1 MCSPHC
7 LQYGSPSINVN
18 GPTTSSPQFLHTKL
32 KNKKFLV
39 DFLFQNSM
47 FIVKKTLNLLL
58 LVSNGISKEDQSFL

>member
-1 MCSPHC
+1 MVRRQLMSMDPPR
-7 LQYGSPSINVN
+7 L
-18 GPTTSSPQFLHTKL
+18 LHNFYTLNKII
-32 KNKKFLV
+32 KKFLV